1 MAFVVIFGLSILG
14 FAFGQL
20 IGMWQGWAFLM
31 LGSLNLGMGSVG
43 SLLVLVAGEWL
54 SRIDVKK
61 KAVYNPRPLKR
72 RSRSPDFELRYLSK
86 ERIKMEFLKA

>member
-1 MAFVVIFGLSILG
+1 MTLPTIIFGLVVAMLYGALYHFIRDGGGWRLLLFFGLSILG

-61 KAVYNPRPLKR
+61 ESGV
-72 RSRSPDFELRYLSK
+72 
-86 ERIKMEFLKA
+86 

>member
-1 MAFVVIFGLSILG
+1 MTLPTIIFGLVVAMLYGALYHFIRGGGGWRLLLFFGLSILG
-14 FAFGQL
+14 
-20 IGMWQGWAFLM
+20 FLM

-61 KAVYNPRPLKR
+61 ESGV
-72 RSRSPDFELRYLSK
+72 
-86 ERIKMEFLKA
+86 